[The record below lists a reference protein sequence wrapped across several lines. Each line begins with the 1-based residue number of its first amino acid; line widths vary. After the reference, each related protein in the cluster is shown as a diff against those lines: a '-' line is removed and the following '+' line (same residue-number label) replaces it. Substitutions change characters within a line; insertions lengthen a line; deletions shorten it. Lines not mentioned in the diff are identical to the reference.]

1 MVVEATEEETEVTE
15 GQEMTMTESI
25 EEREET
31 ETETTTG
38 TEMTT
43 EVVMEVKE
51 GEEAAEAVVEE
62 TMTDPGLMKVRETE
76 TTIGMTIDLREAERE
91 DNMMERKEI
100 GILRTDLEE
109 LEEEAQEVAIEEVPD
124 RPEED
129 SEEAIETNEPQ
140 KGRHSSQER
149 I

>member
-1 MVVEATEEETEVTE
+1 MATEEETEVTE
-15 GQEMTMTESI
+15 GQEMTMTEST

-31 ETETTTG
+31 ETTIG

-43 EVVMEVKE
+43 EVVMVVKE
-51 GEEAAEAVVEE
+51 EEEEAEAVVEE

-76 TTIGMTIDLREAERE
+76 TTTGMTIDLREVERE

-109 LEEEAQEVAIEEVPD
+109 LEEEAQEVAIEVVPD